1 MVLVDP
7 DLKITSPSDI
17 MGLEKALIPNL
28 FVVLRD
34 PMVHRIL
41 TLPPEEIQ
49 PSDSTSQGLL
59 AK

>member
-7 DLKITSPSDI
+7 DLIVTTPPDL
-17 MGLEKALIPNL
+17 MGVEKALYPNL
-28 FVVLRD
+28 FTVLRD

-41 TLPPEEIQ
+41 ALPLEAIQ
-49 PSDSTSQGLL
+49 PSDSTSQGLP

>member
-7 DLKITSPSDI
+7 DLIVTIP
-17 MGLEKALIPNL
+17 LELKGIEKTLCLNL
-28 FVVLRD
+28 FIVLRD
-34 PMVHRIL
+34 PTTHGISA
-41 TLPPEEIQ
+41 LPLEAIQ